1 MIKNLGL
8 SILSGLL
15 LAVAWPTYGFS
26 ILIFVAFIP
35 LLIMEHSVRKND
47 KHTKRKVF
55 VFSYISFFIWNIIT
69 TWWIWYSTELGMIF
83 AILVNSLLM
92 TIVFMI
98 YHFVAKRLSEKMAL
112 IFLVAVWISFEKFHL
127 TWEVSWPWL
136 NLGNVFSEQI
146 TWVQWYAYTG
156 SFGGTLWVWLVNIIL
171 FLGVKEYAVHKNRK
185 QLAKNT
191 AFAVLVFTLPT
202 LLSFFMYVN
211 HQEKGEAISVV
222 VLQPNIDPYEEKYQ
236 LSNEKIAEKLIVLT
250 EQQIDDNVRFVITP
264 ETVFA
269 DNIRLNALQESYPL
283 LMLKRLTVTYPK
295 LNMVSG
301 VAMIET
307 FSDES
312 RKTSQSNY
320 WKSGIWYN
328 DYNSAFLLNK
338 SSDLELYHKSKLV
351 VGVENFPYQNV
362 LKPIFGE
369 TLIDLGGTVALK
381 TTQENR
387 SVFVG
392 IDGIGKAA
400 PIICY
405 ESIYG
410 EFVTGYVRNGAN
422 FLAILTNDAWWR
434 DTQGHKQL
442 LSYARLRAV
451 ETRRSVA
458 RSANT
463 GISAFINQRGDVL
476 KTLAY
481 NAEGSLKA
489 DIQLNEELTFY
500 VKYGDYIA
508 RISYFLT
515 LFIFL
520 FSFARKKQ
528 LIFMSLFFVLF
539 VFPFGFNETIT
550 KIIIK

>member
-481 NAEGSLKA
+481 NTQGSLKA

-520 FSFARKKQ
+520 FSLARKKE
-528 LIFMSLFFVLF
+528 LIFMLLFFVLF
-539 VFPFGFNETIT
+539 VFPFGFDETIAE
-550 KIIIK
+550 IIIK

>member
-92 TIVFMI
+92 TIVFMV

-481 NAEGSLKA
+481 NTQGSLKA

-520 FSFARKKQ
+520 FHLLVKK
-528 LIFMSLFFVLF
+528 
-539 VFPFGFNETIT
+539 N
-550 KIIIK
+550 

>member
-1 MIKNLGL
+1 
-8 SILSGLL
+8 
-15 LAVAWPTYGFS
+15 
-26 ILIFVAFIP
+26 
-35 LLIMEHSVRKND
+35 
-47 KHTKRKVF
+47 
-55 VFSYISFFIWNIIT
+55 
-69 TWWIWYSTELGMIF
+69 
-83 AILVNSLLM
+83 
-92 TIVFMI
+92 
-98 YHFVAKRLSEKMAL
+98 
-112 IFLVAVWISFEKFHL
+112 
-127 TWEVSWPWL
+127 
-136 NLGNVFSEQI
+136 
-146 TWVQWYAYTG
+146 
-156 SFGGTLWVWLVNIIL
+156 
-171 FLGVKEYAVHKNRK
+171 
-185 QLAKNT
+185 
-191 AFAVLVFTLPT
+191 
-202 LLSFFMYVN
+202 
-211 HQEKGEAISVV
+211 
-222 VLQPNIDPYEEKYQ
+222 
-236 LSNEKIAEKLIVLT
+236 
-250 EQQIDDNVRFVITP
+250 
-264 ETVFA
+264 
-269 DNIRLNALQESYPL
+269 
-283 LMLKRLTVTYPK
+283 
-295 LNMVSG
+295 
-301 VAMIET
+301 MIET

>member
-481 NAEGSLKA
+481 NTQGSLKA

-520 FSFARKKQ
+520 FSLARKKE
-528 LIFMSLFFVLF
+528 LIFMLLFFVLF
-539 VFPFGFNETIT
+539 VFPFGFNETIAE
-550 KIIIK
+550 IIIK

>member
-92 TIVFMI
+92 TIVFMV

-481 NAEGSLKA
+481 NTQGSLKA

-520 FSFARKKQ
+520 FSLARKKE
-528 LIFMSLFFVLF
+528 LIFMLLFFVLF
-539 VFPFGFNETIT
+539 VFPFGFDETIAE
-550 KIIIK
+550 IIIK

>member
-92 TIVFMI
+92 TIVFMV

>member
-405 ESIYG
+405 ESISG

-520 FSFARKKQ
+520 FSLARKKE
-528 LIFMSLFFVLF
+528 LIFMLLFFVLF
-539 VFPFGFNETIT
+539 VFPFGFDETIAE
-550 KIIIK
+550 IIIK